1 MQDAGKTARA
11 DSSEDRTFERPS
23 WLGRAVEVLGEGW
36 AKVDSSGR
44 IEDAAGSLFK
54 LLDFPQSYA
63 RTGVR
68 LREAIRALRSDDGF
82 DWPPR
87 MSASGWRWH
96 AVRQD
101 GQKIVIEAH
110 ALAGKV
116 WLVRVRRAESESAAS
131 IAGGD
136 PDSLRHPATGLPQRA
151 LLIDR
156 LQQAIERSQRTV
168 THRFAVVLISLTAV
182 DRGAFAPVDLLRA
195 IARQLQDAVRPAD
208 TVALLEQGI
217 FALIIEPVRGDD
229 ATVQVA
235 VEANL
240 DNLRRALDGI
250 GTEPSLST
258 GAAFAVGIGDGASH
272 PSDLIALTR
281 ARLSRL
287 QQPAAATVSEDAA
300 RTGQA
305 EGITLTEEIDLAT
318 GQTGAIVVTAAHV
331 PDSETILAALA
342 ARYPHDGVTNDGA
355 AIASAA
361 GASPEAAPGRLVVAT
376 ANLPPI
382 ETLNVLQQVQQ
393 RWRADATVILE
404 LDEAAITQDP
414 DSAIQLIDAAVRR
427 EISIGIGRFGI
438 RQCSD
443 ALIDRLPLSR
453 LTLDPQQT
461 ADARTSA
468 QARVLVAA
476 TADWAHER
484 DIQVIATAVTDDALL
499 RLLAKLGCDGGR
511 GYIA

>member
-1 MQDAGKTARA
+1 MQDAGKNARA
-11 DSSEDRTFERPS
+11 NSSEGRTFERPH
-23 WLGRAVEVLGEGW
+23 WLSHAVEALGEGW
-36 AKVDSSGR
+36 ATVDGAGR

-54 LLDFPQSYA
+54 LLDSPHSYSKP
-63 RTGVR
+63 GVR

-82 DWPPR
+82 DWPPKK
-87 MSASGWRWH
+87 STSGWRWH

-101 GQKIVIEAH
+101 GQKIVLEAH

-116 WLVRVRRAESESAAS
+116 WLVRVRRAESETAAS
-131 IAGGD
+131 LADGD

-182 DRGAFAPVDLLRA
+182 DCGSIAPVNLLRA

-217 FALIIEPVRGDD
+217 FALLIEPVRGDD

-235 VEANL
+235 IEAIL

-250 GTEPSLST
+250 VTETSLRA

-281 ARLSRL
+281 SRLSRL
-287 QQPAAATVSEDAA
+287 QQPVAAATANDAS

-305 EGITLTEEIDLAT
+305 EGITLSDEIDLAT
-318 GQTGAIVVTAAHV
+318 GQPDAIVMTAAHV

-342 ARYPHDGVTNDGA
+342 TRYPSDGA
-355 AIASAA
+355 TQD
-361 GASPEAAPGRLVVAT
+361 GASNHAANGADADEMPGRLVIAT
-376 ANLPPI
+376 ANLPPL
-382 ETLNVLQQVQQ
+382 ETLNMLEQVRQ
-393 RWRADATVILE
+393 RWRGGAASLILE
-404 LDEAAITQDP
+404 LDEAAITRDP

-453 LTLDPQQT
+453 LTLDPQLT

-484 DIQVIATAVTDDALL
+484 DIQVIATDVTDDALL
-499 RLLAKLGCDGGR
+499 RLLTKLGCDGAREG
-511 GYIA
+511 